1 MTPEDDQ
8 PCTHDPQAF
17 TRITVERNVL
27 LPDGTPHGS
36 VAAYT
41 LPSGAVSGDLIAAFA
56 DIVAR
61 LDQSTAE
68 AIAVK
73 HGAEAGMRFLDEVR
87 AATARWTEDG

>member
-1 MTPEDDQ
+1 M
-8 PCTHDPQAF
+8 THDPPCEHPPQAF

-56 DIVAR
+56 EIVTR

-68 AIAVK
+68 AIAERY
-73 HGAEAGMRFLDEVR
+73 GAAAGMDFLDRVAE
-87 AATARWTEDG
+87 ATARWTEGPA

>member
-1 MTPEDDQ
+1 MTPDD
-8 PCTHDPQAF
+8 CTHDPQAF
-17 TRITVERNVL
+17 TRITIERNVL

-56 DIVAR
+56 DIVTR

-73 HGAEAGMRFLDEVR
+73 HGAEAGMAFLDEVR
-87 AATARWTEDG
+87 AAERRWTGEDR

>member
-1 MTPEDDQ
+1 M
-8 PCTHDPQAF
+8 THDPPCEHPPQAF

-27 LPDGTPHGS
+27 LHDGTPHGS

-56 DIVAR
+56 DIVTR

-68 AIAVK
+68 AIAER
-73 HGAEAGMRFLDEVR
+73 HGAAAGMDFLDRVAE
-87 AATARWTEDG
+87 ATARWTEDQ

>member
-17 TRITVERNVL
+17 TRITIERNVL
-27 LPDGTPHGS
+27 LPNGEPHGS

-41 LPSGAVSGDLIAAFA
+41 IPSGAVSGDLIAAFA
-56 DIVAR
+56 DIVTR

-87 AATARWTEDG
+87 AATARWTEDR

>member
-1 MTPEDDQ
+1 M
-8 PCTHDPQAF
+8 THDPPCEHPPQAF

-56 DIVAR
+56 DIVTQ

-68 AIAVK
+68 AIAER
-73 HGAEAGMRFLDEVR
+73 HGAAAGMDFLDRVAE
-87 AATARWTEDG
+87 ATARWTEDQ